1 MAEKENFDE
10 LPEEEPE
17 IITLTDEDGNDVD
30 FEYLD
35 IIEYQGEQYILL
47 LPVEEEED
55 MEGVVILKIEPSDD
69 EDGDTFAGIDDEN
82 LLNEVFGLFK
92 EKYKDEF
99 DFED

>member
-17 IITLTDEDGNDVD
+17 IITLTDEEGNDVD

>member
-1 MAEKENFDE
+1 MTEKDGVDE

-17 IITLTDEDGNDVD
+17 IITLTDEDGSDID

-35 IIEYQGEQYILL
+35 VIEYQGEQYILL
-47 LPVEEEED
+47 LPAQESED
-55 MEGVVILKIEPSDD
+55 MEGVVILRIEPSDG
-69 EDGDTFAGIDDEN
+69 EEEDTFTGIEDEN
-82 LLNEVFGLFK
+82 VLNAVFDLFK

>member
-1 MAEKENFDE
+1 MSEKENFDE

-17 IITLTDEDGNDVD
+17 IITLTDEDGHDVD

>member
-82 LLNEVFGLFK
+82 LLNEVFSLFK